1 MERSAKIAATS
12 SRAVPG
18 LLSEVADAS
27 GSRATVMLHEGREVG
42 RRRRRWQRRRYRR
55 LRRRWRARVA
65 GPQGSSGVGELVLQ
79 GHKGRRRSSSATR
92 LPSPSASCHFVRKQ
106 PNRLRPTVAATRGG
120 TARVSS
126 AAPRWGRIPKAQ
138 RRSQASPSRPT
149 GRRRIIHPAKERARS
164 LGGHSPQSEP
174 THDRRVLH

>member
-65 GPQGSSGVGELVLQ
+65 GPQGSSSVVVGDKAALTERLLPLRAQ
-79 GHKGRRRSSSATR
+79 AAEQAEADRSRDTWWDGESLIGCTPLGQDTESPAS
-92 LPSPSASCHFVRKQ
+92 LPSVTFTADGQTAHHTPGEGASSITWRALSA
-106 PNRLRPTVAATRGG
+106 
-120 TARVSS
+120 
-126 AAPRWGRIPKAQ
+126 
-138 RRSQASPSRPT
+138 
-149 GRRRIIHPAKERARS
+149 E
-164 LGGHSPQSEP
+164 
-174 THDRRVLH
+174 